1 MTIMTV
7 VHSAEIS
14 VMYPRV
20 VISSLAK
27 RLKSLLFAITCTLF
41 GAWLR
46 DHYMSLQMSTL
57 VCMSCFVI
65 GFPML
70 GIGIPSGLF
79 RNC

>member
-1 MTIMTV
+1 MTV
-7 VHSAEIS
+7 VHSAEVS
-14 VMYPRV
+14 VLYTRV

-27 RLKSLLFAITCTLF
+27 RLESLLFAITCTSF

-57 VCMSCFVI
+57 VCMSCFAI

-70 GIGIPSGLF
+70 GIGIPSRLF
-79 RNC
+79 CNC